1 MPFAAIVTS
10 INAKQSE
17 TLKNLQ
23 PLKEGEISRN
33 WNFRFLSIFTGLS
46 KIARPIKRDVD
57 RKKKKRHAFSKNV
70 THIRD
75 RKSVFEAGGHLVIG

>member
-1 MPFAAIVTS
+1 MPFAAIVKS

-46 KIARPIKRDVD
+46 IIARPIKRDVD
-57 RKKKKRHAFSKNV
+57 RKKKRHAFSKYV

-75 RKSVFEAGGHLVIG
+75 RNLSSKPGGTK

>member
-46 KIARPIKRDVD
+46 IIARPIKLDVD
-57 RKKKKRHAFSKNV
+57 RKKKTSCIFEECNAYQGSQ
-70 THIRD
+70 
-75 RKSVFEAGGHLVIG
+75 SVFEAGGHLVIA